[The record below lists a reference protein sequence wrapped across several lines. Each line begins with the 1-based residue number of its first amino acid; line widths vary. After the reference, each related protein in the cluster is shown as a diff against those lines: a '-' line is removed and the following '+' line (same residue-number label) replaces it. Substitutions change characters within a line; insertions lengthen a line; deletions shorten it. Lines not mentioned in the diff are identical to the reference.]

1 MQVLATLAAGLLFG
15 LGLSVSGLVNPAKV
29 LAFLDIAGDWDPSL
43 AVTMACAV
51 GVTFLGYRLAFA
63 RGAPLFADTFQIP
76 TQVPT
81 LADID
86 RRLVSGAAL
95 FGIGWGLVGFC
106 PGPAIAALS
115 LGLQPAFVF
124 VAAMLA
130 GMALARLSG
139 RRAPAA
145 KQIKAT

>member
-1 MQVLATLAAGLLFG
+1 MQVLATLVAGLLFG
-15 LGLSVSGLVNPAKV
+15 LGLSFAGLVNPAKV

-51 GVTFLGYRLAFA
+51 GLTFLGYRLAFA
-63 RGAPLFADTFQIP
+63 RGAPLFADTFQ
-76 TQVPT
+76 VPV

-145 KQIKAT
+145 KQVKAT

>member
-1 MQVLATLAAGLLFG
+1 MQLLATLAAGLLFG

-76 TQVPT
+76 A
-81 LADID
+81 LSDID
-86 RRLVSGAAL
+86 RRLVAGAAL

-115 LGLQPAFVF
+115 LGLTPVLVF

-130 GMALARLSG
+130 GMALARLSAG
-139 RRAPAA
+139 RATT
-145 KQIKAT
+145 IKKVEAT